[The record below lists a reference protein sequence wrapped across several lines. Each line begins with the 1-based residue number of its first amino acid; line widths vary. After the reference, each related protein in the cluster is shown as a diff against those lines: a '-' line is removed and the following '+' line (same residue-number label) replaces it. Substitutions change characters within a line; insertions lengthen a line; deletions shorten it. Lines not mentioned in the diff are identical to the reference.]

1 MDLKDRIKQVRKS
14 VNLNQADFGQRVGVK
29 GNTIGNYE
37 IGLRTPSD
45 AVILSI
51 CREFGVSETWL
62 RTGDG
67 EMFIRPDPDDEIDRI
82 LAQISASDDELIRR
96 IIRAYW
102 RLDQKE
108 KAAISKLID
117 GLCENRNTPGE

>member
-1 MDLKDRIKQVRKS
+1 MNERIKLVRLAQSPKMSQDAFGAKIGITGAAISRIESGDRSVTDQV
-14 VNLNQADFGQRVGVK
+14 
-29 GNTIGNYE
+29 IM
-37 IGLRTPSD
+37 
-45 AVILSI
+45 SI
-51 CREFGVSETWL
+51 CREFGVCETWL
-62 RTGDG
+62 RTGNG

-102 RLDQKE
+102 RLDEKE

-117 GLCENRNTPGE
+117 GLCENRNTPGD

>member
-1 MDLKDRIKQVRKS
+1 MNQRIKSVRS
-14 VNLNQADFGQRVGVK
+14 ALGLNQTEFGERIGVK
-29 GNTIGNYE
+29 QTTIAGYE
-37 IGLRTPSD
+37 NGSRAPMD
-45 AVILSI
+45 AIIASI

-67 EMFIRPDPDDEIDRI
+67 EMFLQSDPDDEIDRI

-102 RLDQKE
+102 RLDEKE

-117 GLCENRNTPGE
+117 GLCENRSTPGD

>member
-1 MDLKDRIKQVRKS
+1 MTLKDRIKQIRKS

-62 RTGDG
+62 RTGNG
-67 EMFIRPDPDDEIDRI
+67 EMFIRPDPDDEIERI

-102 RLDQKE
+102 RLDEKE

-117 GLCENRNTPGE
+117 GLCENRNTPGD

>member
-1 MDLKDRIKQVRKS
+1 MNERIKLVRKFAG
-14 VNLNQADFGQRVGVK
+14 LTQAEFAVRIGIK
-29 GNTIGNYE
+29 PNTVTSYE
-37 IGLRTPSD
+37 TGLRTPSD

-51 CREFGVSETWL
+51 SREFGISETWL

-67 EMFIRPDPDDEIDRI
+67 EMVLRPDPDDEIDRI

-102 RLDQKE
+102 RLDEKE

>member
-1 MDLKDRIKQVRKS
+1 MNQRIKAIRS
-14 VNLNQADFGQRVGVK
+14 ALGMNQTEFGERIGVK
-29 GNTIGNYE
+29 QTTIAGYE
-37 IGLRTPSD
+37 NGSRTPSD

-51 CREFGVSETWL
+51 SREFGISETWL

-102 RLDQKE
+102 RLDEKE

>member
-1 MDLKDRIKQVRKS
+1 MNQRIKAIRS
-14 VNLNQADFGQRVGVK
+14 ALGMNQTEFGERIGVK
-29 GNTIGNYE
+29 QTTIAGYE
-37 IGLRTPSD
+37 NGSRTPSD

-51 CREFGVSETWL
+51 SREFEISETWL

-96 IIRAYW
+96 IVRAYW
-102 RLDQKE
+102 RLDEKE

>member
-1 MDLKDRIKQVRKS
+1 MNQRIKAIRS
-14 VNLNQADFGQRVGVK
+14 ALGMNQTEFGERIGVK
-29 GNTIGNYE
+29 QTTIAGYE
-37 IGLRTPSD
+37 NGSRTPSD

-51 CREFGVSETWL
+51 SREFGISETWL

-82 LAQISASDDELIRR
+82 LAQISVSDDELIRR

-102 RLDQKE
+102 RLDPKE

>member
-1 MDLKDRIKQVRKS
+1 MNQRIKSVRS
-14 VNLNQADFGQRVGVK
+14 ALGLNQTEFGERIGVK
-29 GNTIGNYE
+29 QTTIAGYE
-37 IGLRTPSD
+37 NGSRAPMD
-45 AVILSI
+45 AIIASI

-67 EMFIRPDPDDEIDRI
+67 EMFLQSDPDDEIDRI

-102 RLDQKE
+102 RLDEKE

-117 GLCENRNTPGE
+117 GLCENRNTPGD